1 MGFLDNS
8 TITVDAILT
17 KRGREILSQGGNFKI
32 SKFALSDEEIDY
44 SLYDT
49 THPNGTDSY
58 GAVIENISLLEA
70 SPNKTEFKSFLV
82 NTTLAGAKLTV
93 SATSYSDL
101 DKGAT
106 VTIEPVTTGQFKGE
120 MYNFIIDNTSIV
132 GINSENVRTSFT
144 AKILSLVAKSFRTPS
159 TGATAAIK
167 VTGMDSALTTTITIN
182 VNADTEGTGDAYANN
197 TTQQF
202 IDDLKTG
209 KTGEG
214 T

>member
-32 SKFALSDEEIDY
+32 TKFALSDEEIDY

-93 SATSYSDL
+93 AATSYSDL
-101 DKGAT
+101 DKGD
-106 VTIEPVTTGQFKGE
+106 TIDIGPVTSGQYKGE
-120 MYNFIIDNTSIV
+120 NYNFIIDNTSIV
-132 GINSENVRTSFT
+132 GINAENVQSSFT
-144 AKILSLVAKSFRTPS
+144 GKKITLVAKSFRTPS
-159 TGATAAIK
+159 TGATATVK
-167 VTGMDSALTTTITIN
+167 VTGMDSSLGTTITIN
-182 VNADTEGTGDAYANN
+182 VNADTEGTGDAYENN
-197 TTQQF
+197 TTQDF
-202 IDDLKTG
+202 IDSLKDKG
-209 KTGEG
+209 ETGE
-214 T
+214 

>member
-93 SATSYSDL
+93 AATSYSDL
-101 DKGAT
+101 DKGDPI
-106 VTIEPVTTGQFKGE
+106 TIEPATSGQFKGE
-120 MYNFIIDNTSIV
+120 MYYFIIDNTSIV
-132 GINSENVRTSFT
+132 GTNSENVRTSFT

-182 VNADTEGTGDAYANN
+182 VNADTEGTDDAYANN

-209 KTGEG
+209 SGEG

>member
-32 SKFALSDEEIDY
+32 TKFALSDEEIDY
-44 SLYDT
+44 ALYDT

-93 SATSYSDL
+93 GTTSWSDL
-101 DKGAT
+101 DKGD
-106 VTIEPVTTGQFKGE
+106 TIPINPETSGHYKGE
-120 MYNFIIDNTSIV
+120 SYNFIIDNTSIV
-132 GINSENVRTSFT
+132 GINEENVQSSFT
-144 AKILSLVAKSFRTPS
+144 AKSLTVVAKSFRTPS
-159 TGATAAIK
+159 TGGTAAIK
-167 VTGMDSALTTTITIN
+167 VTGMDSALTTTVTIN
-182 VNADTEGTGDAYANN
+182 VNADTEGTGDAYENN
-197 TTQQF
+197 TTQDF
-202 IDDLKTG
+202 IDSLKD
-209 KTGEG
+209 TGE
-214 T
+214 

>member
-32 SKFALSDEEIDY
+32 TKFALSDEEIDY

-70 SPNKTEFKSFLV
+70 SPNKSEFKSYLV

-93 SATSYSDL
+93 AATSYSDL
-101 DKGAT
+101 DKGDT

-120 MYNFIIDNTSIV
+120 NYNFIIDNTSII
-132 GINSENVRTSFT
+132 GINEENVRKTFT
-144 AKILSLVAKSFRTPS
+144 AKKLTLVAKSFRTPS
-159 TGATAAIK
+159 TGGTATVS
-167 VTGMDSALTTTITIN
+167 VTGLDSSLTTTITIN
-182 VNADTEGTGDAYANN
+182 VNADTEGTGDAYEDN
-197 TTQQF
+197 TTQDY
-202 IDDLKTG
+202 IDSLKD
-209 KTGEG
+209 TGEDLI
-214 T
+214 

>member
-70 SPNKTEFKSFLV
+70 SPNKTGFKSFLV
-82 NTTLAGAKLTV
+82 NTTLNGDLPIIVKISAPTVAVPTDIGISKL
-93 SATSYSDL
+93 
-101 DKGAT
+101 
-106 VTIEPVTTGQFKGE
+106 
-120 MYNFIIDNTSIV
+120 
-132 GINSENVRTSFT
+132 
-144 AKILSLVAKSFRTPS
+144 
-159 TGATAAIK
+159 K
-167 VTGMDSALTTTITIN
+167 VDESR
-182 VNADTEGTGDAYANN
+182 
-197 TTQQF
+197 
-202 IDDLKTG
+202 
-209 KTGEG
+209 
-214 T
+214 

>member
-82 NTTLAGAKLTV
+82 NKTLAGAKLTV
-93 SATSYSDL
+93 AATSYSDL
-101 DKGAT
+101 DKGDPI
-106 VTIEPVTTGQFKGE
+106 TIEPATTGQFKGE

-182 VNADTEGTGDAYANN
+182 VNADTEGTDDAYANN

-209 KTGEG
+209 TGEG

>member
-32 SKFALSDEEIDY
+32 TKFALSDEEIDY

-93 SATSYSDL
+93 AATSYSDL
-101 DKGAT
+101 DKGD
-106 VTIEPVTTGQFKGE
+106 TIDIGPVTSGQYKGE
-120 MYNFIIDNTSIV
+120 NYNFIIDNTSIV
-132 GINSENVRTSFT
+132 GINAENVQSSFT
-144 AKILSLVAKSFRTPS
+144 GKKITLVAKSFRTPS
-159 TGATAAIK
+159 TGATATVK
-167 VTGMDSALTTTITIN
+167 VTGMDSSLGTTITIN
-182 VNADTEGTGDAYANN
+182 VNADTEGTGDAYENN
-197 TTQQF
+197 TSQDY
-202 IDDLKTG
+202 IDSLKDKG
-209 KTGEG
+209 ETGE
-214 T
+214 

>member
-1 MGFLDNS
+1 
-8 TITVDAILT
+8 
-17 KRGREILSQGGNFKI
+17 
-32 SKFALSDEEIDY
+32 
-44 SLYDT
+44 
-49 THPNGTDSY
+49 
-58 GAVIENISLLEA
+58 
-70 SPNKTEFKSFLV
+70 
-82 NTTLAGAKLTV
+82 
-93 SATSYSDL
+93 
-101 DKGAT
+101 
-106 VTIEPVTTGQFKGE
+106 

-182 VNADTEGTGDAYANN
+182 VNADTEGTDDAYANN

-209 KTGEG
+209 TGEG
-214 T
+214 LIP